1 MAAMLLLTLSFT
13 NAQEK
18 EKMNMDHSKM
28 NMDGMKMNMEKMQDI
43 KAEAI
48 LNDYFSLK
56 DALVS
61 DDTKKA
67 AQTGA
72 KLAVSLKAFDKSN

>member
-1 MAAMLLLTLSFT
+1 MSMAAMLLLTLSFT

-43 KAEAI
+43 
-48 LNDYFSLK
+48 NRFS
-56 DALVS
+56 
-61 DDTKKA
+61 
-67 AQTGA
+67 Q
-72 KLAVSLKAFDKSN
+72 KL